1 MLAES
6 RVPSLRSAR
15 QSSTVI
21 RIEMSKSG
29 AEYPD
34 VIDYLTE
41 KDGVCSLY
49 IVQSMPLDDELTL
62 KLQEKINNY
71 LAFALDGQLD
81 KEYPGMAGMKLQI
94 QIELQHPPE
103 GVAVDFLEK
112 VAPYIE
118 AEGIGFD
125 VRIGGND

>member
-1 MLAES
+1 
-6 RVPSLRSAR
+6 
-15 QSSTVI
+15 
-21 RIEMSKSG
+21 MSKSG

-41 KDGVCSLY
+41 KGGVCSLY
-49 IVQSMPLDDELTL
+49 IVQSMPLDDGLTL

-81 KEYPGMAGMKLQI
+81 KEYPDMAGMKLRI

-103 GVAVDFLEK
+103 GVAAEFLEK
-112 VAPYIE
+112 VAPYVE
-118 AEGIGFD
+118 AEGVGFD
-125 VRIGGND
+125 VRVGGND